1 MAMPW
6 SSPPWDE
13 ALYFALDLETSGL
26 EARADEI
33 LALALVPIR
42 GGVIRFGERFSSLV
56 RPADPARL
64 SQEGLRAH
72 QLLPA
77 ELAAAPPLGELLDEV
92 DSRLRAGILVLHHA
106 PLDLGFLRQAYRRE
120 GRRWPRPRPQTVDTV
135 VLLRRLELRR
145 LLLGPHPPPL
155 PAALPAARAALG
167 LPAYPNHD
175 ALIDAL
181 ATAELFLV
189 LRARLGAERL
199 RELT

>member
-1 MAMPW
+1 MPW

-13 ALYFALDLETSGL
+13 PLYFALDLETSGL
-26 EARADEI
+26 EPRADEI
-33 LALALVPIR
+33 LALAMVPIR
-42 GGVIRFGERFSSLV
+42 GGVIRYGERFSSLV

-72 QLLPA
+72 QLLPG
-77 ELAAAPPLGELLDEV
+77 ELAAAPPIGELLAEV
-92 DSRLRAGILVLHHA
+92 DRRLRAGILVLHHA
-106 PLDLGFLRQAYRRE
+106 PLDLGFLRQAFRRE
-120 GRRWPRPRPQTVDTV
+120 GRRWPRPQTVDTV
-135 VLLRRLELRR
+135 VLLRRLEIRR

>member
-1 MAMPW
+1 MPW

-13 ALYFALDLETSGL
+13 PLYFALDLETSGL
-26 EARADEI
+26 DPRADEI
-33 LALALVPIR
+33 LALAMVPIR

-64 SQEGLRAH
+64 SREGLRAH

-77 ELAAAPPLGELLDEV
+77 ELAAAPPIGELLAAV
-92 DSRLRAGILVLHHA
+92 DRRLRAGILVLHHA
-106 PLDLGFLRQAYRRE
+106 PLDLGFLRQVFRRE
-120 GRRWPRPRPQTVDTV
+120 GRRWPRPQTVDTV

-145 LLLGPHPPPL
+145 LLLSPHPPPL

-199 RELT
+199 RELI